1 MTLPGKN
8 DETFALTIPWDL
20 QAIGD
25 LIEQMQTLGQQQR
38 WSPSLLHKAVLVV
51 EELVVNALTYGG
63 QQRNTGMVQI
73 QLQEQADQ
81 LCIDIYDN
89 GAAFDPLS
97 LAEPDVDAD
106 LDSRGVGGLGVFLV
120 RELSSVCRYE
130 RKDGMNHVHLSLVRD
145 DDPGQRPHET

>member
-1 MTLPGKN
+1 MTLPGNN

-25 LIEQMQTLGQQQR
+25 LIEQMQTLGQRRR
-38 WSPSLLHKAVLVV
+38 WSPSLLHKAMLVV

-130 RKDGMNHVHLSLVRD
+130 REDGMNHVHLSLVRED
-145 DDPGQRPHET
+145 DSGQRPHET